1 MPRRI
6 RLEAPK
12 QGDTERTDK
21 TGQVQRPP
29 GLKPGNRRN
38 TRIEQ
43 REIGEQ
49 HQIIAAAVGHQNRC
63 GHPADDRGL
72 SHYLG
77 ILPHRHHGHRRHQH
91 HHRSKHYWRGQQGVQ
106 LQSRQRGQI
115 HHRHAETLQN
125 QAVFAPPALQLPAS
139 NHSGQTTAR
148 HRQITQSDW
157 DMDAF
162 GSITQ
167 QKGQAEEQHHDAC
180 FQQQVSTGQA
190 CEQRTAFVGCISFRR
205 PLGITGRPGGS
216 LPLSGFKRRSR
227 LKICRIVFRRPAFRY
242 RFHCRP
248 FGLQTHLLQT
258 ADAGG
263 LWLCGFVCRVCRGN
277 GRCRFQCRFGRRRNR
292 HGIGYG

>member
-43 REIGEQ
+43 CEIGKQ

-77 ILPHRHHGHRRHQH
+77 ILPHRHHGHRRHQY
-91 HHRSKHYWRGQQGVQ
+91 HHRSKHCGRGQQGVQ
-106 LQSRQRGQI
+106 LQSRQRGQV

-125 QAVFAPPALQLPAS
+125 QAVFAPPALQLPAR
-139 NHSGQTTAR
+139 NHSGQTAAR

-180 FQQQVSTGQA
+180 FQQQIAARQTGK
-190 CEQRTAFVGCISFRR
+190 QRAAPVGCRLFFRR
-205 PLGITGRPGGS
+205 PRSIIGRPVGR
-216 LPLSGFKRRSR
+216 LPLFGFNKGGC
-227 LKICRIVFRRPAFRY
+227 LKTICRIAFRRPVFY
-242 RFHCRP
+242 CRCL
-248 FGLQTHLLQT
+248 FGLQMHLLQT
-258 ADAGG
+258 ADAGC
-263 LWLCGFVCRVCRGN
+263 LRLCGFVCRVCRGN
-277 GRCRFQCRFGRRRNR
+277 GRCHFQCRFGRRRHR